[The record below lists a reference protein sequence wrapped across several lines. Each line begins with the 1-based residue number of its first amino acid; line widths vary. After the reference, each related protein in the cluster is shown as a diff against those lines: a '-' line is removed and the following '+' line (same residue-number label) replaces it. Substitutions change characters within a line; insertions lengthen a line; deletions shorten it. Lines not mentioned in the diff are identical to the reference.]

1 MNPSEKS
8 SALLGQ
14 SWQAQKPANKKFI
27 ADLKK
32 KSGANLVQQKLASAA
47 SLHNEWAVKEGLSI
61 QDAQAWR
68 ALCEKV
74 KFVKDDEAALELLQL
89 VEGTIAM
96 ALHCQ
101 STPVHLIHY
110 ARVGFGRTLWN
121 AHTLKFMRD
130 HMLDDADGEAEEGEV
145 AVVLDD
151 DEGSYE
157 ETSPTS
163 AEAYEIDDDLP
174 SEEGTSKKRKTEE
187 D

>member
-47 SLHNEWAVKEGLSI
+47 SLHNEWAVKQSLSI

-68 ALCEKV
+68 ALCEKA
-74 KFVKDDEAALELLQL
+74 KFVKDDEAALTVLRL

-121 AHTLKFMRD
+121 EHTLQFMRD

-145 AVVLDD
+145 VDD
-151 DEGSYE
+151 DEEGSYE

-163 AEAYEIDDDLP
+163 AEAYEIDDDAP
-174 SEEGTSKKRKTEE
+174 SEEGTSKKRKTDEE
-187 D
+187 